1 LPSRSIAAALL
12 AVLWLLLPAAGAA
25 LAVQTGEWA
34 QETESDFQAAELDH
48 TVVTNLGRIE
58 LSRASEQLAE
68 LDSGEGMVN
77 DALVLQGRTYLALGP
92 EGRLAELSEEGEIE
106 ILAEFEAEQVFALDQ
121 DETGLWLAISGAD
134 SRLERRTADGE
145 VDRTIALP
153 GVRYVWDLI
162 VTEDRLWVATGTN
175 GRLLMVDLAAKEP
188 KVYAAYDSEQ
198 NNLLCLAM
206 DGQYRVYAGSDG
218 EGLVYRVERTDEPL
232 GEPLEAE
239 PAEEA
244 TAEGAAEGS
253 GDVDGAAAGGDDA
266 DADAEGEPETEDAG
280 EEQPAEGPGAGFT
293 VFVAYDAAEPEI
305 GALLAGS
312 DGVIYAGTADAE
324 QARRGRLDEA
334 IEEEIGVPEPA
345 TTEVRDGEPAPP
357 VPDPSP
363 EPQGAAEALPAE
375 ADADDRAALEQ
386 EAAEPAD
393 SDAPDDGAAEAD
405 GQPAAEDAPPAGPAI
420 EADPEPTPQQYEQVR
435 RYIQQRLAEARA
447 GRPMRMQAGAGDGNG
462 RQLSPRRPTGGQ
474 QRAAQ
479 QQQQRKEGNAVY
491 AIQPDGFV
499 REVFRESVMILRLL
513 EQDGQLIIATGNEGQ
528 VYRVDPNEQEKT
540 VIADLEVQQVP
551 AMALVDGRIVV
562 GTANPGQVVRLG
574 AGYADRGT
582 FTSDPLDAGQISRFG
597 NLTVLAML
605 PEGAGV
611 AVQTRSGN
619 VGNADLGLWSE
630 WSAPATVEPQF
641 PGQPVFH
648 EVASPSARFLQYRLI
663 LESEGKRTPAVERVA
678 IKYLTPNM
686 RPQITSVSTQYAEG
700 NGANGEA
707 PAPRTTINVE
717 WEASDPNGD
726 TLQYAL
732 EFRRLSRPGDEHP
745 WLPLEDEIDQ
755 TRYEWDTRTV
765 PDGRYELRLI
775 ASDAPDNVEGEAME
789 ARRITSQ
796 VVIDNRQPEIVDFTV
811 EPGDPGALRVELTAE
826 DGLTPISDIRYSVDG
841 AEPWQAVLPADRIY
855 DSTSER
861 AAFTITDLSPG
872 LHVVSVRVIDSQGN
886 AHYVS
891 RTAEVAGP

>member
-12 AVLWLLLPAAGAA
+12 AVLWLLLPAVGAA
-25 LAVQTGEWA
+25 LAVQTGEWVH
-34 QETESDFQAAELDH
+34 ETESDFQAAELDH

-92 EGRLAELSEEGEIE
+92 EGRLAELSEQREIK
-106 ILAEFEAEQVFALDQ
+106 ILAEFEAEQVFALDR

-162 VTEDRLWVATGTN
+162 VTDDRLWVATGTN
-175 GRLLMVDLAAKEP
+175 GRLLMVDRAGEEP

-206 DGQYRVYAGSDG
+206 DGQGRVYAGSDG
-218 EGLVYRVERTDEPL
+218 EGLVYRIERTDEPL

-244 TAEGAAEGS
+244 AADDAAEAEDETDGENGEAAEATAE
-253 GDVDGAAAGGDDA
+253 
-266 DADAEGEPETEDAG
+266 EGEPETEA
-280 EEQPAEGPGAGFT
+280 AEDDQLAAGPGMGFA

-324 QARRGRLDEA
+324 QARPGRLKEA

-357 VPDPSP
+357 LPDEPSP
-363 EPQGAAEALPAE
+363 EPRGAADAPAAEGDADEPVAREQGAAE
-375 ADADDRAALEQ
+375 R
-386 EAAEPAD
+386 AEPGV
-393 SDAPDDGAAEAD
+393 PGDGAVEA
-405 GQPAAEDAPPAGPAI
+405 GGRPAAEDAPPAA
-420 EADPEPTPQQYEQVR
+420 PEPTPQQYEQVR

-447 GRPMRMQAGAGDGNG
+447 GRPMRMQAGTGDGNS

-474 QRAAQ
+474 QRTAQQ

-491 AIQPDGFV
+491 AIEPDGFV
-499 REVFRESVMILRLL
+499 REIFRESIMVLRLL

-528 VYRVDPNEQEKT
+528 VYRVDPNEQETT

-551 AMALVDGRIVV
+551 AMTLVDGRIVV
-562 GTANPGQVVRLG
+562 GTANPGQLVRLG

-597 NLTVLAML
+597 NLAVLAML

-619 VGNADLGLWSE
+619 VGDADLGLWSE
-630 WSAPATVEPQF
+630 WSAPATIRPEF
-641 PGQPVFH
+641 AGQPVFH
-648 EVASPSARFLQYRLI
+648 VVASPSARFLQYRLI
-663 LESEGKRTPAVERVA
+663 LESEGERTPAVDRVA

-686 RPQITSVSTQYAEG
+686 RPQISSVSAEYG
-700 NGANGEA
+700 NGNGEGGEA
-707 PAPRTTINVE
+707 PTPQTTINVE

-732 EFRRLSRPGDEHP
+732 EFRRLSQPGDEHP

-775 ASDAPDNVEGEAME
+775 ASDAPDNVDGEALE
-789 ARRITSQ
+789 ARRLTSQ
-796 VVIDNRQPEIVDFTV
+796 LVIDNRQPEIVDFAV
-811 EPGDPGALRVELTAE
+811 EPGDPGALRVELAAE
-826 DGLTPISDIRYSVDG
+826 DGLTPITDIRYSVDG

-891 RTAEVAGP
+891 RTAEVAAP

>member
-1 LPSRSIAAALL
+1 MPSRSIAAALL

-25 LAVQTGEWA
+25 LAVQTGEWVH
-34 QETESDFQAAELDH
+34 ETESDFQAAELDH

-106 ILAEFEAEQVFALDQ
+106 ILAEFEAEQVFALDR

-153 GVRYVWDLI
+153 GARYVWDLI
-162 VTEDRLWVATGTN
+162 VTEDRIWIATGTN
-175 GRLLMVDLAAKEP
+175 GRLLMVDPSEEDP

-206 DGQYRVYAGSDG
+206 DRQGRVYAGSDG
-218 EGLVYRVERTDEPL
+218 EGLVYRIERTDEPL

-244 TAEGAAEGS
+244 TADDAAEAGNDTEDEN
-253 GDVDGAAAGGDDA
+253 GEAAEATA
-266 DADAEGEPETEDAG
+266 DEGEPETEAAEDD
-280 EEQPAEGPGAGFT
+280 QPAAGPGPGFA

-324 QARRGRLDEA
+324 QARPGRLKEA

-357 VPDPSP
+357 LPDEPSP
-363 EPQGAAEALPAE
+363 EPRGAADAPAAEGDADDPAGPEQGAAE
-375 ADADDRAALEQ
+375 R
-386 EAAEPAD
+386 AEPGVPGDGAVEAGGRPAAG
-393 SDAPDDGAAEAD
+393 DAPT
-405 GQPAAEDAPPAGPAI
+405 
-420 EADPEPTPQQYEQVR
+420 ADPEPTPQQYEQVR
-435 RYIQQRLAEARA
+435 RYIQQRFAEARA
-447 GRPMRMQAGAGDGNG
+447 GRPMRMQAGTGDGNG

-491 AIQPDGFV
+491 AIEPDGFV

-528 VYRVDPNEQEKT
+528 VYRVDPNEQETT

-562 GTANPGQVVRLG
+562 GTANPGQLVRLG

-597 NLTVLAML
+597 NLAVLARL

-619 VGNADLGLWSE
+619 VGDADLGLWSE
-630 WSAPATVEPQF
+630 WSVPASIEPEF
-641 PGQPVFH
+641 AGQPVFH
-648 EVASPSARFLQYRLI
+648 EVASPGARFLQYRLI
-663 LESEGKRTPAVERVA
+663 LESEGERTPAVERVA

-686 RPQITSVSTQYAEG
+686 RPQITSISTEYAEG
-700 NGANGEA
+700 AGPNGEA
-707 PAPRTTINVE
+707 PTPQTTINVE

-775 ASDAPDNVEGEAME
+775 ASDAPDNVDGEALE
-789 ARRITSQ
+789 ARRLTSQ
-796 VVIDNRQPEIVDFTV
+796 LVIDNRQPEIVDFTV
-811 EPGDPGALRVELTAE
+811 EPDDPGALRVELTAE
-826 DGLTPISDIRYSVDG
+826 DGLTPITDIRYSVDG

-891 RTAEVAGP
+891 RTAEVAAP